1 MGIMKIDQPSASA
14 MSGHAWSWRFIYF
27 CSSTGIISSSFY
39 LMKIYRWLFYIDI
52 LFPILC
58 SFRNFSPLLLTML
71 DIVRRQQRLLG
82 NLLKNII
89 ICNFSLWN
97 RRSSIFCNT
106 LPQNKEE
113 NQILRV
119 TQYSNCYSLFLNT
132 DFYLSKTFIIHWSLS
147 K

>member
-106 LPQNKEE
+106 LPQNKRRKSDTEGDTIQQLLFIISKYWFLSKQ
-113 NQILRV
+113 NLH
-119 TQYSNCYSLFLNT
+119 YSLV
-132 DFYLSKTFIIHWSLS
+132 TF
-147 K
+147 